1 VHAIAV
7 QSADRSLVVG
17 DSHAYGDAVQP
28 FARAEVDAM
37 ILHALGEMLELGAQ
51 PVIERW
57 IGSYAYSPQ
66 HDVLLERPAP
76 NVRLVLVT
84 GGSGASTAF
93 ALGEEVVADLYLRR
107 AEWDGARP
115 PFGFAAA
122 RAAAAAAI
130 ANPDA
135 LLVPDPAE
143 GYLLSRLAH
152 GARKGLAERLQDANL
167 LTYDHVLTRLA
178 ATLGDPARGAAACA
192 RLQQR
197 YQVVLVDEFQD
208 TDPVQ
213 WEVLRR
219 AFGTGATTLV
229 LIGDP
234 KQAIYAFRG
243 ADVHAYLAAHRQARR
258 FTLGA
263 NWRADQPLLDATDAL
278 LSPLQLGH
286 PAIRFRHFL

>member
-1 VHAIAV
+1 MTVTTTHGFCQLVLAGLG
-7 QSADRSLVVG
+7 SAGDLDVG
-17 DSHAYGDAVQP
+17 AT
-28 FARAEVDAM
+28 
-37 ILHALGEMLELGAQ
+37 
-51 PVIERW
+51 
-57 IGSYAYSPQ
+57 
-66 HDVLLERPAP
+66 LLEDPDD
-76 NVRLVLVT
+76 LL
-84 GGSGASTAF
+84 
-93 ALGEEVVADLYLRR
+93 EEVVADLYLRR
-107 AEWDGARP
+107 AEWDHARP

-122 RAAAAAAI
+122 RAAAAAAV

-219 AFGTGATTLV
+219 AFGTGDTTLV

-263 NWRADQPLLDATDAL
+263 NWRADQPLLDAIDAL

-286 PAIRFRHFL
+286 PAIRFRPVEAPAAHCRAGLLDAPVSVPLRVRLVPDRHAELPRTPASTVRPSP